1 MYPANYRLSQNAP
14 AGHARGWLRADRA
27 TKLRPWSVGAGGNAL
42 LWGSTRSSAAL
53 PRRSYRIE
61 CLPQPTVPT
70 VFYRV
75 RRHRRSSKENSLAS
89 EIAISMC
96 SNTRLNTSIRR
107 FTALAQFG
115 WPIDASIRAI
125 ILSARRMNSDSS
137 WYRCSLLLVICL
149 YPDRPLLF
157 PAKRGQ
163 RSRSLP
169 MQCRMRSRDLSD
181 ASSKQSL

>member
-1 MYPANYRLSQNAP
+1 MYPANYRSLQNAP

-27 TKLRPWSVGAGGNAL
+27 TKLRPWSVDAGGNAL
-42 LWGSTRSSAAL
+42 SWGSIRSSAAL
-53 PRRSYRIE
+53 LRRSYRIE

-75 RRHRRSSKENSLAS
+75 RRHRQSSKENSLAS

-96 SNTRLNTSIRR
+96 SNTRPNTLIRR

-115 WPIDASIRAI
+115 SPIAVSTRAM
-125 ILSARRMNSDSS
+125 ILSARS
-137 WYRCSLLLVICL
+137 WYPCSLLLVIKLICL

-157 PAKRGQ
+157 PAERGQ